1 MNRPILWLVC
11 LSILCSC
18 VRPRAPIS
26 PTPKVNTS
34 IEIPKQEKTA
44 FQLKQIQKT
53 GFSIG
58 YSEELRIPLW
68 VAWELTKEET
78 SGPIPRESNF
88 FPDPDVTHQADNGD
102 YKGSGWSRGHMV
114 PAGDMKWN
122 STAMHDC
129 CLMTNICPQ
138 HPKLNTGA
146 WSKLENKCR
155 NTYAQKYASV
165 YIVCGPIVNK
175 DCQSI
180 GNNNVV
186 VPSAFYKV
194 LLVKTSD
201 TGYQAIGFIYTN
213 DDSTQGMQTA
223 ACSVDE
229 VEAITG
235 LDFFSLLPNEIEDAI
250 EMRYDWQYWK

>member
-1 MNRPILWLVC
+1 MNRLILLFVL
-11 LSILCSC
+11 LSALCSC
-18 VRPRAPIS
+18 VRPRAPIYH
-26 PTPKVNTS
+26 TPKVNTS
-34 IEIPKQEKTA
+34 LEIPKKNDT
-44 FQLKQIQKT
+44 FRLKQIQKT